1 MERRKYDMLLE
12 EIWYIIMAEHG
23 GMDIEMAVK
32 IRSPYERIGTITEI
46 MRNGFEKSSLSRFNG
61 SLFCFT
67 GQIYEMLSWR
77 DVRNITHDLM
87 KRMKCPM
94 ADFNRKDVI
103 VRDLVDVLEKTQME
117 VRNEIVV
124 FNNCVLDTDTMK
136 TYPHS
141 KELIQVTKV
150 DYDYDPKAKVF
161 MWHQFL
167 NEVLPDKQRQR
178 ILQMF
183 LGAVFVDR
191 SLAKIET
198 MLILKGSGSNGKSV
212 VFETVMGVLG
222 RDNVSNFGLGVMLSG
237 NDRKMNIA
245 TMNGKRLNYCSEI
258 QMKEFG
264 SNSDSLKAIISG
276 EPIEAR
282 RIYGQNFTARNIPL
296 LMANANQLPYLKD
309 ISHGMA
315 RRLCVL
321 SFDVEITRDRQN
333 KSLAKDL
340 VSEYPAIFNWMME
353 GRRMFVEAGYKLPLN
368 HDLEDA
374 IEDYQSEY
382 DSVLKF
388 MQDMGFKRQMS
399 GDVTDMTPR
408 WMSLSS
414 LYARYLRWCT
424 SNHVDDVKSKTLFSR
439 TLATAGWRKRQ
450 AQNGVEFGV
459 YGKVTITDL
468 QMMGQDKAQRIR
480 QKMVIEKI
488 FRAEGRDYAQGMK
501 AVAVACGVGAFVVE
515 RLSFQGKLRN
525 ATTYADG
532 VALYDIE
539 KVLAVLRAEGLFLDT
554 RERHIKAC
562 TEAELKYMRG
572 KFNSAM
578 KYHELPFRKYK
589 ITNVPRLDGTI
600 RVDDTMTIE
609 EARQKAAAGDFTGA
623 DEFNRADAKDGAM
636 DWLTEG
642 AEDELSNQQDIEL

>member
-1 MERRKYDMLLE
+1 MLLE
-12 EIWYIIMAEHG
+12 EMWGIMMKECDG
-23 GMDIEMAVK
+23 KDIEVAVK
-32 IRSPYERIGTITEI
+32 IRSPYERLGTVTEI
-46 MRNGFEKSSLSRFNG
+46 LRNAAEKSSLSRFNG
-61 SLFCFT
+61 NLYCFT
-67 GQIYEMLSWR
+67 GKIYETVGWR
-77 DVRNITHDLM
+77 DVKNVVYDLM

-94 ADFNRKDVI
+94 SDFQRKDAITRDVI
-103 VRDLVDVLEKTQME
+103 DVLDKTVVE
-117 VRNEIVV
+117 IRNEIVV
-124 FNNCVLDTDTMK
+124 FENCVLDTDTME
-136 TYPHS
+136 TFPHS
-141 KELIQVTKV
+141 RDFVQITKLN
-150 DYDYDPKAKVF
+150 YDYDPEAKTF
-161 MWHQFL
+161 MWYQFL
-167 NEVLPDKQRQR
+167 NDVLPDEQRQR

-191 SLAKIET
+191 SLAKIES

-222 RDNVSNFGLGVMLSG
+222 RDNVSNFGLGALISG

-282 RIYGQNFTARNIPL
+282 RIYGGNFTARNIPL

-309 ISHGMA
+309 VSHGMA

-353 GRRMFVEAGYKLPLN
+353 GRRQFVANNYKLPVN

-374 IEDYQSEY
+374 IEEYQSEY
-382 DSVLKF
+382 DSALKF
-388 MQDMGFKRQMS
+388 MQDMGFKRQIS
-399 GDVTDMTPR
+399 EDVTDIVPR

-414 LYARYLRWCT
+414 LYSRYLRWCT
-424 SNHVDDVKSKTLFSR
+424 ANHVDQVHTKIQFSR
-439 TLATAGWRKRQ
+439 TLNTAGWRKHTNQ
-450 AQNGVEFGV
+450 YGVEFGV
-459 YGKVTITDL
+459 YGKVTLNDL
-468 QMMGQDKAQRIR
+468 QQMGTDAAQRMR
-480 QKMVIEKI
+480 EKMIIEKI

-501 AVAVACGVGAFVVE
+501 AAGKACGVSEAVIQ
-515 RLSFQGKLRN
+515 RLSYQGKLIN

-532 VALYDIE
+532 RPLYDIE
-539 KVLAVLRAEGLFLDT
+539 KILGILRREGLFLDT
-554 RERHIKAC
+554 RERHVKAC
-562 TEAELKYMRG
+562 TEQELKYMRG
-572 KFNSAM
+572 LFNSAM

-589 ITNVPRLDGTI
+589 LTNVPRIDGTI
-600 RVDDTMTIE
+600 RVDDTMSIE
-609 EARQKAAAGDFTGA
+609 EAREKAARGDFSGA
-623 DEFNRADAKDGAM
+623 DDPQTGKESM

-642 AEDELSNQQDIEL
+642 AEEEMSNQQ